1 MNGEYKVYKRDAKG
15 LLGDLID
22 NFTGLELTLKWGA
35 VSKWTL
41 DGVTVG
47 TVPLTAG
54 EGVCIYRNGVYF
66 LGGIATEVSVTCS
79 DPDAGVKQWTVTGED
94 DTAQLSRRMVLADP
108 KTYSFG
114 GDAYDTAEGFADA
127 RMIHYL
133 NNAGFEGTTRE
144 RQFAEE
150 VFLPAPQQMGTEAS
164 SAYRSTALNRVLS
177 EIGTDDSLYPTVTID
192 ERTGQF
198 RVRIPQPRDMTD
210 TVIISPEFGNVG
222 SWKRTEK
229 PPKFNCVWVV
239 SGDYSEGRVWV
250 YAEDAESVSKYGRIE
265 TIVTRSDIAPMDPAT
280 ETTDG
285 TTTETTATDTTT
297 EAADGTTTEEEQG
310 LTVDEVKAVLTAE
323 AQTQLKENGAT
334 VSYTIELMET
344 RSLAFMDDWQ
354 TGDMVTAVIDG
365 QKFVTQITEVKVTYQ
380 KGVETV
386 SPTVGKSERG
396 LFGRVF
402 DLLDGLDRRITQ
414 KENE

>member
-1 MNGEYKVYKRDAKG
+1 MNGEYRVYKRDAQG
-15 LLGDLID
+15 IQSDLISD
-22 NFTGLELTLKWGA
+22 FTGLELTLKWGD

-47 TVPLTAG
+47 TVPLAAG
-54 EGVCIYRNGVYF
+54 DGIVIYRNGEYL
-66 LGGIATEVSVTCS
+66 LGGIANEVSVSCS
-79 DPDAGVKQWTVTGED
+79 DPDVGVKQWTATGED
-94 DTAQLSRRMVLADP
+94 DTSQFARRMVLADP

-114 GDAYDTAEGFADA
+114 GDAYDTLEGEADV
-127 RMIHYL
+127 RMLHYIS
-133 NNAGFEGTTRE
+133 NAGGEGTNPE
-144 RQFAEE
+144 RLFAET
-150 VFLPAPQQMGTEAS
+150 VALPSAQQLGTNTT
-164 SAYRSTALNRVLS
+164 SAYRSTALDRVLS
-177 EIGTDDSLYPTVTID
+177 EIGTDDGLYPTVTID
-192 ERTGQF
+192 PKTGEF
-198 RVRIPQPRDMTD
+198 KVKIPQPRDMTD
-210 TVIISPEFGNVG
+210 TVIISPEFGNVA

-229 PPKFNCVWVV
+229 PPSFNCVWVV

-250 YAEDAESVSKYGRIE
+250 YAEDEESVSKYGRIE
-265 TIVTRSDIAPMDPAT
+265 TIVTRSDVSPMDAT
-280 ETTDG
+280 EATTTD
-285 TTTETTATDTTT
+285 TS
-297 EAADGTTTEEEQG
+297 ADGTTTEEQG

-334 VSYTIELMET
+334 VSYTIEVREV

-365 QKFVTQITEVKVTYQ
+365 QKFTTQITEVKVTYQ

-402 DLLDGLDRRITQ
+402 DLLDGLDKRITQ

>member
-15 LLGDLID
+15 LLGDLISD
-22 NFTGLELTLKWGA
+22 FTGLELTLKWGT

-47 TVPLTAG
+47 IVPLTAG
-54 EGVCIYRNGVYF
+54 ESVCIYRNGVYF

-108 KTYSFG
+108 QTYAFG

-133 NNAGFEGTTRE
+133 NNAGFEGTKRE
-144 RQFAEE
+144 RWFAED
-150 VFLPAPQQMGTEAS
+150 VFLPASQQMGTEAS
-164 SAYRSTALNRVLS
+164 SAYRTTALDRVLS

-192 ERTGQF
+192 EHTGQF

-210 TVIISPEFGNVG
+210 TVIISPEFGNVA

-229 PPKFNCVWVV
+229 PPNFNCVWVV

-250 YAEDAESVSKYGRIE
+250 YAEDEESVKKYGRIE
-265 TIVTRSDIAPMDPAT
+265 TVVTRSDIAPMDET
-280 ETTDG
+280 TTDG
-285 TTTETTATDTTT
+285 TTTETTAAETTT
-297 EAADGTTTEEEQG
+297 ADTSTDGTTTEEQG

-354 TGDMVTAVIDG
+354 TGDLVTAVIDG
-365 QKFVTQITEVKVTYQ
+365 QKFTTQITEVKVTYQ

-386 SPTVGKSERG
+386 KPTVGKSERG

-402 DLLDGLDRRITQ
+402 DLLDGLDKRITQ